1 MSFARPL
8 FQSSNLTGPTGPT
21 GPAGPAVAP
30 AGGSVSIG
38 ATGPAG
44 AIGPAG
50 SVGPAGP
57 AGVAGVAG
65 VAGTIGATG
74 PAGSPGTVGS
84 PGTIGATGATGLPG
98 SPGTVGSTGTTG
110 SIGATGPA
118 GSAAAIGATG
128 PTGPAGGGSGSGS
141 NTSLAVNYYLPV
153 YDATQ
158 QEYYRIDL
166 ARINMSSSNANV
178 QIKYNLNISIPY
190 YALFPDNNNYQFWDS
205 GEVFFSGAQA
215 GAGPGFNT
223 NNSSPYYINNPNN
236 GLCYMNRY
244 IGGVNP
250 GPLYVPANVNTQMG
264 TLWFEYI
271 PSNSYITCWFWSSP
285 DYWVKSD
292 GTTPYQQSVICNLNL
307 QILNDGN
314 ATLPTTNYTNPPAG
328 INPADPG
335 LPYVVSL
342 SPAGGI
348 VNSGYTP

>member
-1 MSFARPL
+1 MSFARAL
-8 FQSSNLTGPTGPT
+8 FQSSNEAGPIGPTGPT

-30 AGGSVSIG
+30 AGG
-38 ATGPAG
+38 
-44 AIGPAG
+44 
-50 SVGPAGP
+50 
-57 AGVAGVAG
+57 
-65 VAGTIGATG
+65 AGTIGATG
-74 PAGSPGTVGS
+74 PAGVAGPAGSPGIVGATGPAGSIGPAGPAGIVGATGPAGTVGATGTVGAPGTV
-84 PGTIGATGATGLPG
+84 
-98 SPGTVGSTGTTG
+98 
-110 SIGATGPA
+110 GATGPA
-118 GSAAAIGATG
+118 GSAASIGATG

-141 NTSLAVNYYLPV
+141 NTSLAVNYYLPM

-166 ARINMSSSNANV
+166 ARINMPSSNPNL
-178 QIKYNLNISIPY
+178 QIKYNLNISIPFN
-190 YALFPDNNNYQFWDS
+190 ALGDSKNYQFWDS
-205 GEVFFSGAQA
+205 GEVFFSGGQA

-223 NNSSPYYINNPNN
+223 NDSSPYYVNNPNN

-314 ATLPTTNYTNPPAG
+314 ATLPTTNYTAPPAG
-328 INPADPG
+328 IDPIDPG
-335 LPYVVSL
+335 PSYVVSL

-348 VNSGYTP
+348 VNPGYASP

>member
-1 MSFARPL
+1 MSFARAL
-8 FQSSNLTGPTGPT
+8 FQSSNEAGPIGPTGPT

-30 AGGSVSIG
+30 AGG
-38 ATGPAG
+38 
-44 AIGPAG
+44 
-50 SVGPAGP
+50 
-57 AGVAGVAG
+57 
-65 VAGTIGATG
+65 AGTIGATG
-74 PAGSPGTVGS
+74 PAGVAGPAGSPGIVGATGPAGSIGPAGPAGIVGATGPAGTVGAAGIVGATGPAGTVGATGTVGAPGTV
-84 PGTIGATGATGLPG
+84 
-98 SPGTVGSTGTTG
+98 
-110 SIGATGPA
+110 GATGPA
-118 GSAAAIGATG
+118 GSAASIGATG

-141 NTSLAVNYYLPV
+141 NTSLAVNYYLPM

-166 ARINMSSSNANV
+166 ARINMPSSNPNL
-178 QIKYNLNISIPY
+178 QIKYNLNISIPFN
-190 YALFPDNNNYQFWDS
+190 ALGDSKNYQFWDS
-205 GEVFFSGAQA
+205 GEVFFSGGQA

-223 NNSSPYYINNPNN
+223 NDSSPYYVNNPNN

-314 ATLPTTNYTNPPAG
+314 ATLPTTNYTAPPAG
-328 INPADPG
+328 IDPIDPG
-335 LPYVVSL
+335 PSYVVSL

-348 VNSGYTP
+348 VNPGYASP